1 MRIRAFVKGRDSM
14 NELTNIFKTL
24 SDETRL
30 RIMMLLY
37 QDELCVCEISGILN
51 VPQPTVSKGLSK
63 LRDLN
68 LVVDTR
74 KEKFV
79 YYKLRTDH
87 ILLNS
92 ILSDILKSIGQYPQL
107 QEDQKNIATKWQYS
121 ESQTLI
127 SKNFTL

>member
-1 MRIRAFVKGRDSM
+1 
-14 NELTNIFKTL
+14 
-24 SDETRL
+24 
-30 RIMMLLY
+30 MLLY
-37 QDELCVCEISGILN
+37 QDELCVCELSGILN

-79 YYKLRTDH
+79 YYKLRADH
-87 ILLNS
+87 DLLNS

-107 QEDQKNIATKWQYS
+107 QEDQRNIATKWQYS